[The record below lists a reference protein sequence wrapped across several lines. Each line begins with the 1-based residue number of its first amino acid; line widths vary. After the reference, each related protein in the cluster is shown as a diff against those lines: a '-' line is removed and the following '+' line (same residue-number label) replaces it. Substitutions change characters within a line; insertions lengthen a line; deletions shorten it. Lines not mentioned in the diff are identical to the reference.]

1 MTEHRL
7 WMPCTSLLGRP
18 NLMRMRGNAHYLIAP
33 RFITGVLSIS
43 LALALAVGLL
53 MSGAPAAAAAPLRIP
68 SAGPIIAIGDSFIA
82 GIGAGSYSEHQGCR
96 RSRNSYPAKV
106 AHRMGRQLVDLSCP
120 GEMIPR
126 ARSTVARIP
135 KNSAIVFV
143 QLGGNDIGFSH
154 LAGAC
159 LIAGRTMCL
168 GSIARANRI
177 LSTLNTPLQDLIRSI
192 HRHAPRAHVIVM
204 GYPLMVGSTK
214 ECASIMTG
222 EKVRALTSLQRRLDR
237 TLQRSAISSGARFLD
252 WPILVDRH
260 SLCSK
265 DPWYALPGDR
275 LDDVLH
281 PDRRATSAVADRVWR
296 VLN

>member
-1 MTEHRL
+1 MNENRL
-7 WMPCTSLLGRP
+7 WKPCTSLLGRP
-18 NLMRMRGNAHYLIAP
+18 NLMRMRGNASYLTAP
-33 RFITGVLSIS
+33 RFLNCVLSIS
-43 LALALAVGLL
+43 LALALALGMLL
-53 MSGAPAAAAAPLRIP
+53 RTSAATAAPDSVP
-68 SAGPIIAIGDSFIA
+68 SAGPIISIGDSFIA
-82 GIGAGSYSEHQGCR
+82 GIGAGSYTNQQGCR
-96 RSRNSYPAKV
+96 HSRNSYPAKV
-106 AHRMGRQLVDLSCP
+106 AQRMGRQLVDLSCP
-120 GEMIPR
+120 GEMIPG
-126 ARSTVARIP
+126 ARSKVARIP
-135 KNSAIVFV
+135 RDSAIILV
-143 QLGGNDIGFSH
+143 QIGGNDIGFSY

-159 LIAGRTMCL
+159 LIAGRATCL

-177 LSTLNTPLQDLIRSI
+177 LTTLDTPLQDLVRSI
-192 HRHAPRAHVIVM
+192 HRQAPQAHVIVM
-204 GYPLMVGSTK
+204 GYPLMIGSMK

-237 TLQRSAISSGARFLD
+237 ALQRSANSSGARFLD